1 MNQKLPA
8 VLNSGITRRTALKFA
23 SAGTLIALGIPTD
36 KGRTAAAETK
46 ADDAWARTHDRVWL
60 GGEYWANPM
69 EDWRVSDGG
78 AECPSMGGGRSGHC
92 VPTPWTRNRARTMPS
107 TGARA

>member
-1 MNQKLPA
+1 M
-8 VLNSGITRRTALKFA
+8 KFA

-36 KGRTAAAETK
+36 KGWTAAAETN
-46 ADDAWARTHDRVWL
+46 AADAWGRTHDRVWL

-78 AECPSMGGGRSGHC
+78 AECLSMGGGRSVHSLTHQVTKNGALTMT
-92 VPTPWTRNRARTMPS
+92 VTLTRL
-107 TGARA
+107 